1 MPELL
6 DVAPTRGNLLELQ
19 DQLERIRE
27 GHDLLDR
34 KREVLT
40 RELLDMIADAE
51 AIHEEARERFRAA
64 YKAMREARMHMGI
77 DRIRWINLT
86 PAAETSVQVSL
97 HSIMGVTAPL
107 VEAEVRAL
115 PLPYSPGDTS
125 VTLDK
130 ARERWL
136 DVARLMGKLAEVQ
149 VTVWRLAMELRRTQ
163 RRVHALEQIVIPRY
177 KATVDFISASLE
189 EEDRED
195 ILHAKMVKERHQDS
209 R

>member
-27 GHDLLDR
+27 GHGLLDR

-51 AIHEEARERFRAA
+51 AIQEEARERFKVAYAA
-64 YKAMREARMHMGI
+64 MQEARMRIGVN
-77 DRIRWINLT
+77 RIRWINLA
-86 PAAETSVQVSL
+86 PAAKISAQVSL
-97 HSIMGVTAPL
+97 HSIMGVMAPL
-107 VEAEVRAL
+107 VDVEVRSL

-125 VTLDK
+125 ATLDR

-136 DVARLMGKLAEVQ
+136 EVAGVMGKLVEVQ
-149 VTVWRLAMELRRTQ
+149 VTVWRLAVELRRTQ

-195 ILHAKMVKERHQDS
+195 ILHAKMVKERH
-209 R
+209 